1 MNVFGRK
8 LRTEQGDAQAAAQ
21 GDGVHTAS
29 IDSIV
34 LISAITTAGRPGT
47 IIDSLLIHCF
57 VTLPTLCYYNS
68 NILLNVQ
75 IQCVFILA
83 HVLLKS
89 TFTSALP

>member
-47 IIDSLLIHCF
+47 ITHC
-57 VTLPTLCYYNS
+57 
-68 NILLNVQ
+68 
-75 IQCVFILA
+75 
-83 HVLLKS
+83 
-89 TFTSALP
+89 